1 MHISMFLTPQLTK
14 QVATG
19 PGLGLER
26 GGWTD
31 RGMEFLGAD
40 GARPAGAAA
49 SHRARSRSGGK
60 VEGRRGGGA
69 DVGAPRRGSG
79 AQVGGSGAQVGAE
92 RSMFFFEQE
101 RKGLR

>member
-1 MHISMFLTPQLTK
+1 MFLMHISMFLTPQLTK
-14 QVATG
+14 QVAAEG

-79 AQVGGSGAQVGAE
+79 AQIGAE
-92 RSMFFFEQE
+92 RSMFFF
-101 RKGLR
+101 

>member
-1 MHISMFLTPQLTK
+1 MFLTPQLTK

-79 AQVGGSGAQVGAE
+79 AQIGAE
-92 RSMFFFEQE
+92 RSMFFF
-101 RKGLR
+101 

>member
-1 MHISMFLTPQLTK
+1 MFLMHISMFLTPQLTK
-14 QVATG
+14 QVAAEG

-26 GGWTD
+26 GGGWTD

-49 SHRARSRSGGK
+49 SHRARSRWGK

-79 AQVGGSGAQVGAE
+79 AQIGAE
-92 RSMFFFEQE
+92 RSMFFF
-101 RKGLR
+101 